1 MAGELKNGMQC
12 VEFDALLADALD
24 GTLGGTNRIRFD
36 AHRSS
41 CKACSSM
48 FEETQAGLN
57 WLQALPDVDPP
68 AGFAERVLLATSGV
82 QAKAKAEQPAS
93 WMDKMRGFVA
103 QGFRPVWTTVMQP
116 RFAMSFGMAFFSI
129 TLILNA
135 TGVKMSSLRSLDL
148 RPSALVRTYYE
159 ASGRVVKYYENLRF
173 VYELETRVR
182 ELKQAA
188 TPTDEK
194 PDQKKDQQQ
203 DKKQGNEPDQR
214 NYQNY
219 SLDDPHAVL
228 ADCDGCKLVD
238 TWFPTQRRES

>member
-12 VEFDALLADALD
+12 VEFDAFLADALD

-36 AHRSS
+36 AHRAS
-41 CKACSSM
+41 CTACASM
-48 FEETQAGLN
+48 FTETQAGLS
-57 WLQALPDVDPP
+57 WLQALPEVDPP
-68 AGFAERVLLATSGV
+68 AGFAERILLATSGV
-82 QAKAKAEQPAS
+82 QTKAKASAPEG
-93 WMDKMRGFVA
+93 WMDRVRGTVA

-129 TLILNA
+129 TLVLNVA
-135 TGVKMSSLRSLDL
+135 GLKVSSLKSVDL
-148 RPSALVRTYYE
+148 RPSALKRNYYE
-159 ASGRVVKYYENLRF
+159 ASGRVVRYYENIRF

-182 ELKQAA
+182 ELKRAA

-203 DKKQGNEPDQR
+203 DKKQGQEPDQR

-219 SLDDPHAVL
+219 SLDDPHSVL
-228 ADCDGCKLVD
+228 AGCHGCKLVD
-238 TWFPTQRRES
+238 PWFLTQRRLS

>member
-1 MAGELKNGMQC
+1 MASELQDGMQC
-12 VEFDALLADALD
+12 VEFDAFLADALD

-36 AHRSS
+36 AHRAS
-41 CKACSSM
+41 CASCAAM
-48 FEETQAGLN
+48 FGETQAGLN
-57 WLQALPDVDPP
+57 WLQALPEVDPP
-68 AGFAERVLLATSGV
+68 AGFAERILLATSGV
-82 QAKAKAEQPAS
+82 QSKAKAEQPEG
-93 WMDKMRGFVA
+93 WMDRVRGKLA

-129 TLILNA
+129 TLLLNVA
-135 TGVKMSSLRSLDL
+135 GLKISSLKSVDL

-159 ASGRVVKYYENLRF
+159 ASGRVVRYYENIRF

-182 ELKQAA
+182 ELKRAA
-188 TPTDEK
+188 TPVDEK

-219 SLDDPHAVL
+219 SQDDSRSVL
-228 ADCDGCKLVD
+228 ADGHGCKLVD
-238 TWFPTQRRES
+238 PWFPTQRRLS